1 MKKSI
6 LITSALSIVASSLLA
21 DVFSLGQIDIAGT
34 ATNTDSLSATV
45 LDAQTMQEQERKTL
59 PEALNLISGVN
70 IQQSGARNEQMIMM
84 RGFDVKHAP
93 LYIDGIPIAVPYDG
107 YVDYSRFTTF
117 DLSEI
122 DVSKGFASV
131 LLGANTFAG
140 AINMVTKKP
149 TKEFEG
155 EVGAGVFSGNGKD
168 GYVTFGS
175 NQGKFYV
182 MGSLSGMSRDTYPLS
197 ANFPD
202 NIRYQDKG
210 DRDNANAVDRKINLK
225 AGFTPNAT
233 DEYSFNY
240 IKQNAQKGVPPYAGA
255 FDSIVTDNAYYASN
269 PSLGNNT
276 KGGGNVHFWQWNYW
290 DKESYYFLSKTDF
303 GSWYIKTRA
312 FYDKFGNSLA
322 MYTNTNYNTLTSS
335 AANASFY
342 DDNTKGASAELGFKL
357 SDKDTFKLAA
367 HYQLDSH
374 REGGWDSVTGAPAIN
389 YEMQDQIASFGAEY
403 KKALTN
409 STTLTLGASY
419 DTEKA
424 LKAENTNYS
433 TAPYSAST
441 KTYWTASSGGSEIAY
456 RLQQNFAFGDA
467 QSLNPLAKV
476 ETKID
481 DTWSVYGGVDKKSR
495 IPSIKDR
502 YSYKMGSFVPNSD
515 LKEES
520 TINYEVGTAKK
531 FANAYVKASLF
542 AANVGDYI
550 QSVYVPIYYGT
561 SASHTSQ
568 QQQLQNIGTV
578 TQRGA
583 ELEGT
588 YMLNDKLSFDGSYTH
603 LDMKNSNSA
612 IKITDVP
619 ADKIF
624 VTNTFTPVDAFS
636 WINSFEY
643 DSSRY
648 ASVGTTGSGINT
660 KNVYYNTGDV
670 GVWNTKIVYHATK
683 ALTLEAGINNLFD
696 RNYYIGYGYPEA
708 GREYYGNVRYKV

>member
-6 LITSALSIVASSLLA
+6 LVTSALSIVASSLLA
-21 DVFSLGQIDIAGT
+21 DVFNLGQIDIADS
-34 ATNTDSLSATV
+34 ANNTDAMNATV
-45 LDAQTMQEQERKTL
+45 LDAQTMQDQNTKTL
-59 PEALNLISGVN
+59 PEALNLLSGVN
-70 IQQSGARNEQMIMM
+70 IQEGGARNEQMIMM

-122 DVSKGFASV
+122 DVSKGFTSV
-131 LLGANTFAG
+131 LLGPNTFAG
-140 AINMVTKKP
+140 AINMVSKKP

-155 EVGAGVFSGNGKD
+155 EIGAGAFSGNGKD

-182 MGSLSGMSRDTYPLS
+182 QGSYSGMSQDSFPLS
-197 ANFPD
+197 GNFPD
-202 NIRYQDKG
+202 NIRYQGQG
-210 DRDNANAVDRKINLK
+210 DRNDAYAVDNKINLK
-225 AGFTPNAT
+225 AGYTPNST
-233 DEYSFNY
+233 DEYAFNY
-240 IKQNAQKGVPPYAGA
+240 IKQHASKGVSPYAGT
-255 FDSIVTDNAYYASN
+255 FDSIVTDNAYNSSN

-276 KGGGNVHFWQWNYW
+276 KGGGTVHFWQWNYW

-303 GSWYIKTRA
+303 GNWYVKTRA
-312 FYDKFGNSLA
+312 FYDKFQNSLA
-322 MYTNTNYNTLTSS
+322 MYTNTNYNTYTSS
-335 AANASFY
+335 SANPSFY
-342 DDNTKGASAELGFKL
+342 DDNTKGASAEIGFKL
-357 SDKDTFKLAA
+357 SNKDSLKFAA

-374 REGGWDSVTGAPAIN
+374 KEGGWDSVTGVSAPKYN
-389 YEMQDQIASFGAEY
+389 MQDQIASFGAEY
-403 KKALTN
+403 TRTLSE
-409 STTLTLGASY
+409 STTLTLGTSY
-419 DTEKA
+419 DVEKA
-424 LKAENTNYS
+424 LKAENNNYS
-433 TAPYSAST
+433 ATTPT
-441 KTYWTASSGGSEIAY
+441 KGFYTASSGGTQLTSYSTE
-456 RLQQNFAFGDA
+456 QDFALGDA
-467 QSLNPLAKV
+467 HSLNPLAKV

-502 YSYKMGSFVPNSD
+502 YSYKMGQFVPNPD

-531 FANAYVKASLF
+531 FSNAFVKVSLF
-542 AANVGDYI
+542 AANVSDYI

-561 SASHTSQ
+561 SASHTTQ
-568 QQQLQNIGTV
+568 QQQLQNIGTM

-603 LDMKNSNSA
+603 LEMKNSNSA

-619 ADKIF
+619 ADKLI
-624 VTNTFTPVDAFS
+624 VSNTFTPLEPLS

-648 ASVGTTGSGINT
+648 ASVGTTGSGANT
-660 KNVYYNTGDV
+660 QNVYYKTGDV
-670 GVWNTKIVYHATK
+670 GIWNTKIIYHATK
-683 ALTLEAGINNLFD
+683 ALSLEAGINNLLD
-696 RNYYIGYGYPEA
+696 RNYYLAYGYPEE
-708 GREYYGNVRYKV
+708 GRSYYGNVRYKF

>member
-6 LITSALSIVASSLLA
+6 LITSALSVVASSLLA
-21 DVFSLGQIDIAGT
+21 DVFSLGQIDVADT
-34 ATNTDSLSATV
+34 TTNTDAMSATV
-45 LDAQTMQEQERKTL
+45 LDAQTMQDQERKTL

-70 IQQSGARNEQMIMM
+70 IQQGGARNEQMIMM

-131 LLGANTFAG
+131 LLGPNTFAG
-140 AINMVTKKP
+140 AINMVSKKP

-182 MGSLSGMSRDTYPLS
+182 MGSISGMSRDSYPVS

-202 NIRYQDKG
+202 NIKYQGTG
-210 DRDNANAVDRKINLK
+210 DRGNAYAVDNKINLK
-225 AGFTPNAT
+225 AGYTPNST
-233 DEYSFNY
+233 DEYAFNY
-240 IKQNAQKGVPPYAGA
+240 IKQNAEKGVPIYAGII
-255 FDSIVTDNAYYASN
+255 DGTIIKDNTTGS
-269 PSLGNNT
+269 P
-276 KGGGNVHFWQWNYW
+276 GGTVHFWQWNDW
-290 DKESYYFLSKTDF
+290 NKESYYFLSKTDF
-303 GSWYIKTRA
+303 GSWYVKTRA
-312 FYDKFGNSLA
+312 FYDKFDNELD
-322 MYTNTNYNTLTSS
+322 MYTNDSFTTI
-335 AANASFY
+335 ASNPTPY
-342 DDNTKGASAELGFKL
+342 HDTTKGISVETGMKL
-357 SDKDTFKLAA
+357 SEKDTLKFAV
-367 HYQLDSH
+367 HYQLDDH
-374 REGGWDSVTGAPAIN
+374 EEGGSNSLGTPPSTK

-403 KKALTN
+403 KKSLTD

-433 TAPYSAST
+433 TATFSGST
-441 KTYWTASSGGSEIAY
+441 KTYWTASSGGTEIAY
-456 RLQQNFAFGDA
+456 RSATDFALGDA
-467 QSLNPLAKV
+467 SSFNPLAKV

-502 YSYKMGSFVPNSD
+502 YSYKMGQFIPNTD

-520 TINYEVGTAKK
+520 AINYEIGTAKK
-531 FANAYVKASLF
+531 FSNAYVKASLF
-542 AANVGDYI
+542 AANVSDYI
-550 QSVYVPIYYGT
+550 QSQYVPVYYGT
-561 SASHTSQ
+561 SASHTTS
-568 QQQLQNIGTV
+568 QQQLQNVGTM

-583 ELEGT
+583 ELDAT
-588 YMLNDKLSFDGSYTH
+588 YALNDQLSFDGSYTH

-619 ADKIF
+619 ADKLFI
-624 VTNTFTPVDAFS
+624 TNTFTPIDAFS

-648 ASVGTTGSGINT
+648 ASVGTTGTGTNT
-660 KNVYYNTGDV
+660 KNIYYNTGDV
-670 GVWNTKIVYHATK
+670 GVWNTKVVYHATK
-683 ALTLEAGINNLFD
+683 ALSLEAGINNLLD
-696 RNYYIGYGYPEA
+696 RNYYISYGYPEA
-708 GREYYGNVRYKV
+708 GREYYGNVRYKF